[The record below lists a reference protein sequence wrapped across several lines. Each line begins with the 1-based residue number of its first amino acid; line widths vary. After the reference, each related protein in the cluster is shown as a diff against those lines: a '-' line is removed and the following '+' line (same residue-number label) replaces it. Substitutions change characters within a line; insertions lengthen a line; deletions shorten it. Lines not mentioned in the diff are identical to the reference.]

1 MQFKTE
7 TKVGIFI
14 VVAVCIFVY
23 MTFYLGVFRV
33 NLNQYNTYDVFFD
46 DLSGLVKKSD
56 VKIAGVKVGWVDD
69 IQLVNDGIKAKAIL
83 KIAKKYVLH
92 EDSYAEVRQEGLLGT
107 KYLEIYPGTSV
118 RGDLPSG
125 STLTKEGRSAVAV
138 EDILHRV
145 QKIADNVESVT
156 DSLKF
161 AMGGPEKAQKIGDI
175 VENISLLTQKLA
187 QFSESLARN
196 SDNVDG
202 MLKDFSEFSHK
213 LDKEVLPS
221 FQKSI
226 ESISDIFDKDFRK
239 VADSISQTTESLSS
253 VAKKVDA
260 GEGFLGKLIHDEQV
274 FDDLKLVSQ
283 SLRESAEIGSQL
295 ELVLDSR
302 FESMYRN
309 AEFYELEDSKGYFDI
324 RLHTSEDK
332 FYLIQIIGSQKGN
345 IERTKTFTEYRDK
358 LQGNFLPERDLIA
371 TGAASGG
378 GVTSIPL
385 VTEQQTITRNS
396 TKYGFQ
402 FGKIFNDLAFRFGI
416 FESSVGIAVDYEIPF
431 KSDKFR
437 WVTTF
442 EAYDLHGQDRILD
455 TRPHLKWLNRVFIMR
470 NLYLSFGADD
480 FISRRNANA
489 FYGGGLRFNDDD
501 FKHILSKLSFLS
513 GALK

>member
-1 MQFKTE
+1 
-7 TKVGIFI
+7 
-14 VVAVCIFVY
+14 

-46 DLSGLVKKSD
+46 DLSGIVKKSD

-138 EDILHRV
+138 EDIVHRV

-283 SLRESAEIGSQL
+283 TLRESAEIGSQL

-332 FYLIQIIGSQKGN
+332 FYLIQVIGSQKGTLD
-345 IERTKTFTEYRDK
+345 RTKTFTEYYNADGK
-358 LQGNFLPERDLIA
+358 LLTQRDLD
-371 TGAASGG
+371 TLSGSFS
-378 GVTSIPL
+378 VIPY
-385 VTEQQTITRNS
+385 ETRQERYSRNV

-416 FESSVGIAVDYEIPF
+416 FENMTGMALDYEIPF

-437 WVTTF
+437 WVMTF
-442 EAYDLHGQDRILD
+442 EAFDFHGQDRYED
-455 TRPHLKWLNRVFIMR
+455 TRPHFKWVNRVFVMS
-470 NLYLSFGADD
+470 NFYMAFGADD

-501 FKHILSKLSFLS
+501 FKHILSKLGFIAS
-513 GALK
+513 AMR